1 MTKNLKVFLEANKY
15 DPTSSDIVKET
26 VMKSSIMEAMNI
38 ELLSLYRQK
47 NDMGWVL
54 DQAGINFGQL
64 AGIAYIIPGFRF
76 AKTDMITEITKTSKS
91 RELTREKK
99 DIDTKTLFGLPAF
112 KEGTKEYSLPLAAGS
127 KMTDKNTMLP
137 PGATWLQDGTT
148 KSITGVTGLKD
159 NGVKIELS
167 PDGKYTM
174 AYTNL
179 PVNTSATT
187 TETK

>member
-15 DPTSSDIVKET
+15 DPASPDLVKET

-76 AKTDMITEITKTSKS
+76 AKTDMITEITKHSKS
-91 RELTREKK
+91 GELSRKSQTL
-99 DIDTKTLFGLPAF
+99 DAKTLFGVPVF

-127 KMTDKNTMLP
+127 KMTDKNTTLP
-137 PGATWLQDGTT
+137 LGASWIQDPTT
-148 KSITGVTGLKD
+148 KSITGVAGLKD
-159 NGVKIELS
+159 NGVTTVLS

-174 AYTNL
+174 TYTSM
-179 PVNTSATT
+179 PVSMSAATT
-187 TETK
+187 EAK

>member
-15 DPTSSDIVKET
+15 DPTASDLVKET

-76 AKTDMITEITKTSKS
+76 AKTDMITEITKHSKS
-91 RELTREKK
+91 REIARNNQSL
-99 DIDTKTLFGLPAF
+99 DAKTLFGAPVF

-127 KMTDKNTMLP
+127 KMTDKNTTLP
-137 PGATWLQDGTT
+137 PGASWIQDTT
-148 KSITGVTGLKD
+148 KTITGVAGLKD
-159 NGVKIELS
+159 NGVTTVLS

-174 AYTNL
+174 TYTSI
-179 PVNTSATT
+179 PVSMIAATT
-187 TETK
+187 EAK